1 MIFFY
6 GKYLHSS
13 CREDLVVVVVVMEGV
28 EVEMVVVGV
37 QEGLAEGE
45 GALEVQ
51 EVKGVLQCNHWM

>member
-1 MIFFY
+1 M
-6 GKYLHSS
+6 
-13 CREDLVVVVVVMEGV
+13 VVVVVMEGV